1 MCFNGRK
8 SLQRN
13 GLILCIKLSFS
24 TTWCILFVSNDNRT
38 IEHISKRSSPLNLS
52 WLLKYNPEKEMAH
65 VFVGIWARNGCWLFL
80 PRRRRLRKAAKMSDV
95 HRHSVGCSHN
105 FPALDLV

>member
-24 TTWCILFVSNDNRT
+24 TTWCILLVSSDSRAESRA

-52 WLLKYNPEKEMAH
+52 WLLKYNPKKKIAH
-65 VFVGIWARNGCWLFL
+65 VFVGI
-80 PRRRRLRKAAKMSDV
+80 
-95 HRHSVGCSHN
+95 
-105 FPALDLV
+105 